1 MNRRSGYKIMSK
13 LITLIKPL
21 IHYIIFAVVMG
32 VLGFLCAIFIPVFG
46 VIGILTVLG
55 INFTFSIKTIFTV
68 LILLAVFRGILRYG
82 EQACNHYIAFRIL
95 AVIRDKVFTVLR
107 KLCPAKLEGEDKG
120 NLISL
125 ITSDV
130 ELLEVF
136 YAHTISPI
144 LIALTV
150 SIIMVLFIGSF
161 SPILGI
167 IAILAYFFVGV
178 IIPVVNSKKIK
189 NSGLA
194 YRNKAG
200 ELNSLF
206 LDSLRGLQELL
217 QFSFTEER
225 KSEIAKKTS
234 ESKALHKKLKIG
246 EISSRNFTEGTV
258 FVFNIIMIITASIL
272 YFNNKID
279 FSEMV
284 ISITAL
290 VSSYGPVIALSNLS
304 NNLAQTLAS
313 GDRVIS
319 LLEEEPVVAE
329 IENGIDKNFDEI
341 ECKNL
346 SFSYDSIKILD
357 NISIKIEKN
366 KITGILGKSGCGKST
381 LLNLLAGMLTPESG
395 TLLLNGTPLTAD
407 SRRHIGYML
416 QQDYLLE
423 WRSIWKNVLL
433 GLEIRHELTEESR
446 AYAKQLLKQYGLKK
460 FSQSKPSQL
469 SGGMRQRA
477 ALVRTLVLKPE
488 LLLLDEPFSA
498 LDYQTRLS
506 VSNDIGSIIRKEKK
520 TAILVT
526 HDLAEAVSMADRVI
540 ILTARPGRIQRIVSV
555 AFPTDLTP
563 MERRDHD
570 DFKTYFNLIWKEL
583 HHETS

>member
-167 IAILAYFFVGV
+167 ISILAYFFVGV

-234 ESKALHKKLKIG
+234 ESKTLHKKLKAG

-272 YFNNKID
+272 YFNNKIN

-329 IENGIDKNFDEI
+329 IENGTDKNFDEI

-381 LLNLLAGMLTPESG
+381 LLKLIMRFWDRDSG
-395 TLLLNGTPLTAD
+395 ELLLSETPIENINTRSLRKNESYCTQETYLFND
-407 SRRHIGYML
+407 KIGNNIAIGKIGATK
-416 QQDYLLE
+416 E
-423 WRSIWKNVLL
+423 
-433 GLEIRHELTEESR
+433 EIIKS
-446 AYAKQLLKQYGLKK
+446 AKQASIHQFISELPKGYDTPIGELGDR
-460 FSQSKPSQL
+460 L
-469 SGGMRQRA
+469 SGGEKQRIGIA
-477 ALVRTLVLKPE
+477 RAFLSNAPVM
-488 LLLLDEPFSA
+488 LLDEPTSN
-498 LDYQTRLS
+498 LDSL
-506 VSNDIGSIIRKEKK
+506 N
-520 TAILVT
+520 
-526 HDLAEAVSMADRVI
+526 EAI
-540 ILTARPGRIQRIVSV
+540 ILKALHNAKDKTIILISHRKSTLAIADHIYSMESGRNS
-555 AFPTDLTP
+555 
-563 MERRDHD
+563 
-570 DFKTYFNLIWKEL
+570 
-583 HHETS
+583 

>member
-225 KSEIAKKTS
+225 KSEI
-234 ESKALHKKLKIG
+234 
-246 EISSRNFTEGTV
+246 V
-258 FVFNIIMIITASIL
+258 
-272 YFNNKID
+272 
-279 FSEMV
+279 
-284 ISITAL
+284 
-290 VSSYGPVIALSNLS
+290 
-304 NNLAQTLAS
+304 
-313 GDRVIS
+313 
-319 LLEEEPVVAE
+319 
-329 IENGIDKNFDEI
+329 
-341 ECKNL
+341 
-346 SFSYDSIKILD
+346 
-357 NISIKIEKN
+357 
-366 KITGILGKSGCGKST
+366 
-381 LLNLLAGMLTPESG
+381 
-395 TLLLNGTPLTAD
+395 
-407 SRRHIGYML
+407 
-416 QQDYLLE
+416 
-423 WRSIWKNVLL
+423 
-433 GLEIRHELTEESR
+433 
-446 AYAKQLLKQYGLKK
+446 
-460 FSQSKPSQL
+460 
-469 SGGMRQRA
+469 
-477 ALVRTLVLKPE
+477 
-488 LLLLDEPFSA
+488 
-498 LDYQTRLS
+498 
-506 VSNDIGSIIRKEKK
+506 
-520 TAILVT
+520 
-526 HDLAEAVSMADRVI
+526 
-540 ILTARPGRIQRIVSV
+540 
-555 AFPTDLTP
+555 
-563 MERRDHD
+563 
-570 DFKTYFNLIWKEL
+570 
-583 HHETS
+583 